1 MNFSNLLQYIFN
13 IDEETNIDLHILHR
27 LKKEGYMYLINCW
40 KKIEQMRNNIDKNSE
55 SKLDSYFNTYLKI
68 YLIENDLHKGVH
80 EYIERLCN
88 SSNKEIYNIS
98 LQFFYK
104 FITNLEYTD
113 LEEFILNVIGI
124 INIMNIKKYTL
135 ENLIEFYNII
145 IKYPK
150 VIEIIVKSPKWKL
163 NSAFDNEY
171 YSYLGKLI
179 NKVDILKIN
188 WNCNIDKLC
197 NLFVVLLDSPIQSHI
212 YKWFISGIIYN
223 KHKLA
228 VINEN
233 EILYSD
239 NLIINI
245 FYILKNKLDQIS
257 QTPNFYNSLDISYQ
271 DITDEI
277 DTTNIS
283 STIFFLTDWYFQ
295 LSLKN
300 IVSDHNTYIKEINY
314 IDGKIEEICKSN
326 WWNTN
331 YKLRIQYISK
341 FKKKRFF
348 YKKKIKSY
356 KKIINN
362 KKLITAYLDYC
373 NIISKSIIS
382 NQDILQSDN
391 IIINLLDSLINIRNF
406 VHDYNINQ
414 CIDTILYILKNEV
427 SLNVKNKCIEFLVYY
442 ISTDGMS
449 YLNYEG
455 FKKQIIPFLIITFNK
470 CETLQDSEFYNRFE
484 PRYHIS
490 FFIRYITN
498 YLYYT
503 DELKN
508 YLQNNLDIQEL
519 FLFNLVGDI
528 SELFYEILHN
538 FDKIKI
544 LNNQKINECTIDDE
558 DNYIKIMKLLETFT
572 TFISENILLLSFLL
586 HNIINIENLNN
597 TIFDKLHENIIY
609 ILRKISINIEE
620 YNLLISNNNIN
631 FDITK
636 CSIKLINLITYLLK
650 SNYFEKLLISENNST
665 NNLFN
670 NLISKLFNNKINS
683 WSAYYNLYFLN
694 QKLKENQE
702 IEKEIPS
709 KYLDPILDTIIKTPV
724 ILPESNIF
732 IDLNTIKK
740 HLETSNDDPF
750 NRTPLTIDD
759 ITTYNNR
766 DDIKIKIQTFINE
779 SQQYY

>member
-271 DITDEI
+271 EITDEI

-348 YKKKIKSY
+348 YKKK
-356 KKIINN
+356 N
-362 KKLITAYLDYC
+362 
-373 NIISKSIIS
+373 
-382 NQDILQSDN
+382 
-391 IIINLLDSLINIRNF
+391 
-406 VHDYNINQ
+406 
-414 CIDTILYILKNEV
+414 
-427 SLNVKNKCIEFLVYY
+427 
-442 ISTDGMS
+442 
-449 YLNYEG
+449 
-455 FKKQIIPFLIITFNK
+455 
-470 CETLQDSEFYNRFE
+470 
-484 PRYHIS
+484 
-490 FFIRYITN
+490 
-498 YLYYT
+498 
-503 DELKN
+503 
-508 YLQNNLDIQEL
+508 
-519 FLFNLVGDI
+519 
-528 SELFYEILHN
+528 
-538 FDKIKI
+538 
-544 LNNQKINECTIDDE
+544 
-558 DNYIKIMKLLETFT
+558 
-572 TFISENILLLSFLL
+572 
-586 HNIINIENLNN
+586 
-597 TIFDKLHENIIY
+597 
-609 ILRKISINIEE
+609 
-620 YNLLISNNNIN
+620 
-631 FDITK
+631 
-636 CSIKLINLITYLLK
+636 
-650 SNYFEKLLISENNST
+650 
-665 NNLFN
+665 
-670 NLISKLFNNKINS
+670 
-683 WSAYYNLYFLN
+683 
-694 QKLKENQE
+694 
-702 IEKEIPS
+702 
-709 KYLDPILDTIIKTPV
+709 
-724 ILPESNIF
+724 
-732 IDLNTIKK
+732 
-740 HLETSNDDPF
+740 
-750 NRTPLTIDD
+750 
-759 ITTYNNR
+759 
-766 DDIKIKIQTFINE
+766 
-779 SQQYY
+779 